1 MTAYL
6 FPAIESIAIWIFLS
20 SRRLFLKSTD
30 NTDFPTGNSTNAE
43 PEFALFLTGCAS
55 GAMKVYLKCI
65 SYGAGTGSRSI
76 RISSEDKV
84 LERVNELQH
93 SSDL

>member
-1 MTAYL
+1 
-6 FPAIESIAIWIFLS
+6 
-20 SRRLFLKSTD
+20 
-30 NTDFPTGNSTNAE
+30 
-43 PEFALFLTGCAS
+43 
-55 GAMKVYLKCI
+55 MKVYLKCI

-84 LERVNELQH
+84 PERVNELQH